1 MNDLATQLHSAVVS
15 GMFTL
20 VASLTGAL
28 LALFGVALTAFFTSR
43 NNNKNV
49 FINTVTVERAKWR
62 TEMRNTIA
70 EFCRVCYEQLEG
82 PTKINIPKLQ
92 ELRILTKLRLNPDQK
107 HELDAAIMVSAA
119 NVIDGLVSS
128 QRALVISNLQI
139 LENKVQELLK
149 QEWDKSKTEA
159 KTGKVTKTKE
169 CGWIACKLCSL
180 FERKRPMSN

>member
-1 MNDLATQLHSAVVS
+1 MNDLATQLYNTVVS
-15 GMFTL
+15 GTFTF

-28 LALFGVALTAFFTSR
+28 FALFGVSLTVFFTAR

-70 EFCRVCYEQLEG
+70 EFCRVCYEQLED
-82 PTKINIPKLQ
+82 PTKRNIPKLQ
-92 ELRILTKLRLNPDQK
+92 ELRVLTKLRLNPDQK
-107 HELDAAIMVSAA
+107 HELDATIMIAAA
-119 NVIDGLVSS
+119 NVIEGLVSS
-128 QRALVISNLQI
+128 QSALVISNLQI

-159 KTGKVTKTKE
+159 KTGKVTKAKE
-169 CGWIACKLCSL
+169 RGWMGKLCNL